1 MGNVL
6 EILYDVLFQPSAAM
20 SQVSGRR
27 LIGKGFAVFLLSI
40 LLPSLAMWL
49 GMRESGLG
57 AAGSAI
63 IILHIAGSLALWI
76 AGTALL
82 HFIAEFYGGRGMV
95 TGLFAALGF
104 AQLPRIFIV
113 PCWIIAALLPD
124 GMRTLI
130 MGLSTAIVLL
140 WVLMLHVKALE
151 ATYGFHKIKAV
162 LVLATPFLAMIA
174 FVALVAVFATA
185 QLMPWPQ
192 WS

>member
-1 MGNVL
+1 MGHVL

-27 LIGKGFAVFLLSI
+27 LIGKSFAVFLLSI

-82 HFIAEFYGGRGMV
+82 HLIAEFYGGRGMV

-113 PCWIIAALLPD
+113 PCWLIATLLPD
-124 GMRTLI
+124 GMRSLM

-162 LVLATPFLAMIA
+162 LVLATPFLAMLA
-174 FVALVAVFATA
+174 FVVLVAVFATA

>member
-27 LIGKGFAVFLLSI
+27 LIGKSFAVFLLSI

-113 PCWIIAALLPD
+113 PCWLIATLLPD
-124 GMRTLI
+124 GMRSLM

-151 ATYGFHKIKAV
+151 ATYGFPKIKAV
-162 LVLATPFLAMIA
+162 LVLATPFLVMLA
-174 FVALVAVFATA
+174 FVVLVAVFATA

>member
-1 MGNVL
+1 MGHVL

-113 PCWIIAALLPD
+113 PCWLIATLLPD
-124 GMRTLI
+124 GMRSLM

-162 LVLATPFLAMIA
+162 LVLATPFLAMLA
-174 FVALVAVFATA
+174 FVVLVAVFATA